1 VLIIIQERGMKELTN
16 EERAKIAAELEELHS
31 QVIANSTRESY
42 EKEPAAIG
50 TTLTCLDCGC
60 LVLRPFDERG
70 DLIGDSKIL
79 ETGEPCSV
87 DHSVSLESVIQV
99 AVYNSI
105 LWKDTP
111 EEFDRK
117 YGNEKR
123 IDIASKLFPPPVE
136 E

>member
-1 VLIIIQERGMKELTN
+1 MKKLTS
-16 EERAKIAAELEELHS
+16 EERAKIAAELEKHHG
-31 QVIANSTRESY
+31 QIIANTTIESY

-50 TTLTCLDCGC
+50 TTLTYLDCGC
-60 LVLRPFDERG
+60 LVLWPFDEHG
-70 DLIGDSKIL
+70 DIIGDSKIV
-79 ETGEPCSV
+79 ETGDPCSV
-87 DHSVSLESVIQV
+87 DHSVSFESLIQT
-99 AVYNSI
+99 AAYNSI
-105 LWKDTP
+105 LWKDEP

>member
-1 VLIIIQERGMKELTN
+1 MNELTS
-16 EERAKIAAELEELHS
+16 EERAKIAAELEELHG
-31 QVIANSTRESY
+31 QIIANSTSESY

-50 TTLTCLDCGC
+50 TTLTYLDCGC

-70 DLIGDSKIL
+70 DIIGDSKIL
-79 ETGEPCSV
+79 ETGDPCSV
-87 DHSVSLESVIQV
+87 DHSVSLESAIQD
-99 AVYNSI
+99 AAYNSI
-105 LWKDTP
+105 LWKDDP

-123 IDIASKLFPPPVE
+123 IEIASKLFPPPPE

>member
-1 VLIIIQERGMKELTN
+1 MKELTN
-16 EERAKIAAELEELHS
+16 EERAKIAAELEELHG
-31 QVIANSTRESY
+31 QIIANSTRESY

-50 TTLTCLDCGC
+50 TTLTYLDCGC

-70 DLIGDSKIL
+70 DLIGESKIL
-79 ETGEPCSV
+79 ETGDPCSV
-87 DHSVSLESVIQV
+87 DHSVSLESVIQ
-99 AVYNSI
+99 AAAYNSI
-105 LWKDTP
+105 LWKDDP

-123 IDIASKLFPPPVE
+123 IDIAGRLFPPPVE

>member
-1 VLIIIQERGMKELTN
+1 MKELTN
-16 EERAKIAAELEELHS
+16 EERAKIAAELEELHG
-31 QVIANSTRESY
+31 QIIANTAKESY

-60 LVLRPFDERG
+60 LVLRPFDEHG
-70 DLIGDSKIL
+70 ELIGDIKIL
-79 ETGEPCSV
+79 ETGDPCSV
-87 DHSVSLESVIQV
+87 NHSVSLESVIQ
-99 AVYNSI
+99 AAAYNSI

>member
-1 VLIIIQERGMKELTN
+1 MKELTN
-16 EERAKIAAELEELHS
+16 EERAKIAAELEELHG
-31 QVIANSTRESY
+31 QIIANTAKESY

-60 LVLRPFDERG
+60 LVLRPFDEHG
-70 DLIGDSKIL
+70 ELIGDSKIL
-79 ETGEPCSV
+79 ETGDPCSV
-87 DHSVSLESVIQV
+87 DHSVSLESVIQ
-99 AVYNSI
+99 AAAYNSI

-123 IDIASKLFPPPVE
+123 IDIASKLFPPLPE

>member
-1 VLIIIQERGMKELTN
+1 MKELTS
-16 EERAKIAAELEELHS
+16 EERAKIAAELEELHG
-31 QVIANSTRESY
+31 QIIANSTRESY

-50 TTLTCLDCGC
+50 TTLTYLDCGC

-70 DLIGDSKIL
+70 DIIGDSKIL
-79 ETGEPCSV
+79 ETGDPCSV
-87 DHSVSLESVIQV
+87 DHSVSLESVIQ
-99 AVYNSI
+99 AAAYNSI
-105 LWKDTP
+105 LWKDDP

-123 IDIASKLFPPPVE
+123 IDIAGKLFPPPVE

>member
-1 VLIIIQERGMKELTN
+1 MKELTR
-16 EERAKIAAELEELHS
+16 EERERIAAELEELHG
-31 QVIANSTRESY
+31 QVIATSTGESY

-50 TTLTCLDCGC
+50 TTLTYLDCGC
-60 LVLRPFDERG
+60 LVLWPFDESG
-70 DLIGDSKIL
+70 DIIGDSKIL
-79 ETGEPCSV
+79 ETGDPCSV
-87 DHSVSLESVIQV
+87 DHSVSFESLIQ
-99 AVYNSI
+99 AAAYNSI
-105 LWKDTP
+105 LWKDEP

>member
-1 VLIIIQERGMKELTN
+1 MKELTS
-16 EERAKIAAELEELHS
+16 EERARIAAELEELHG
-31 QVIANSTRESY
+31 QIIAISTSESY

-50 TTLTCLDCGC
+50 TSLTYLDCGC

-70 DLIGDSKIL
+70 DIIGDSKIL
-79 ETGEPCSV
+79 ETGDPCSL
-87 DHSVSLESVIQV
+87 DHTVSLERVIQ
-99 AVYNSI
+99 ATTYNSI
-105 LWKDTP
+105 LWKDEP

-123 IDIASKLFPPPVE
+123 IDIASKLFPPPGE

>member
-1 VLIIIQERGMKELTN
+1 MKELTS
-16 EERAKIAAELEELHS
+16 EERAKIAAELEELHG
-31 QVIANSTRESY
+31 QIIANSTRESY

-50 TTLTCLDCGC
+50 TTLTYLDCGC

-70 DLIGDSKIL
+70 DIIGDSKIL
-79 ETGEPCSV
+79 ETGDPCSV
-87 DHSVSLESVIQV
+87 DHSVSLESVIQ
-99 AVYNSI
+99 AAAYNSI
-105 LWKDTP
+105 LWKDDP

-123 IDIASKLFPPPVE
+123 IDIAGRLFPPPVE

>member
-1 VLIIIQERGMKELTN
+1 MKELTS
-16 EERAKIAAELEELHS
+16 EERAKIAAGLEDLHGQIIARSTSEL
-31 QVIANSTRESY
+31 Y

-70 DLIGDSKIL
+70 DIIGNTKIQG
-79 ETGEPCSV
+79 TGDPCSV
-87 DHSVSLESVIQV
+87 DHTVSLDSDIQ
-99 AVYNSI
+99 AAGYSSI
-105 LWKDTP
+105 LWKDAP

-123 IDIASKLFPPPVE
+123 IVIASKLFPPPPVE
-136 E
+136 